1 MAQLQIY
8 TMEKYESKQQQIRR
22 SAEQIYSALSSFN
35 NLTPMLQDRVEEW
48 QADDDVCS
56 FKVTGITARLRMVER
71 EPNKTIKIQG
81 DEGTP
86 MDFTFWLQ
94 LKEVAPYDT
103 RMRIVLHAELNM
115 MMRMMIG
122 KKLQGAVDQM
132 AEAIA
137 TAMN

>member
-1 MAQLQIY
+1 
-8 TMEKYESKQQQIRR
+8 MEKYESKQQQIRR
-22 SAEQIYSALSSFN
+22 TAEQIYSALSSFN
-35 NLTPMLQDRVEEW
+35 NFTPIIQERVEEW
-48 QADDDVCS
+48 SANDDMCS
-56 FKVTGITARLRMVER
+56 FKVKGMPVRLKMVER

-81 DEGTP
+81 DDGTP
-86 MDFTFWLQ
+86 IDFTFWLQ

-103 RMRIVLHAELNM
+103 RMRIVVHAELNM

-137 TAMN
+137 TALN

>member
-1 MAQLQIY
+1 
-8 TMEKYESKQQQIRR
+8 MEKYESKQQQIRR
-22 SAEQIYSALSSFN
+22 TAEQIYSALSSFN
-35 NLTPMLQDRVEEW
+35 NFTPMVQGRVEEW
-48 QADDDVCS
+48 NADDDVCS
-56 FKVTGITARLRMVER
+56 FKVKGMPVRLKMVER

-81 DEGTP
+81 DEGSP
-86 MDFTFWLQ
+86 IDFTFWLQ

-103 RMRIVLHAELNM
+103 RMRIVVHAELNM

-137 TAMN
+137 MAMQ

>member
-1 MAQLQIY
+1 
-8 TMEKYESKQQQIRR
+8 MEKYESKQQQIRR
-22 SAEQIYSALSSFN
+22 TAEQIYSSLSSFN
-35 NLTPMLQDRVEEW
+35 NFTPIIQERVEEW
-48 QADDDVCS
+48 SANDDMCS
-56 FKVTGITARLRMVER
+56 FKVKGMPVRLKMVER

-81 DEGTP
+81 DDGTP
-86 MDFTFWLQ
+86 IDFTFWLQ

-103 RMRIVLHAELNM
+103 RMRIVVHAELNM

-137 TAMN
+137 TALN

>member
-1 MAQLQIY
+1 
-8 TMEKYESKQQQIRR
+8 MEKYESKQQQIRR
-22 SAEQIYSALSSFN
+22 TAEQIYSALSSFN
-35 NLTPMLQDRVEEW
+35 NFTPMVQGRVEEW
-48 QADDDVCS
+48 NADDNVCS
-56 FKVTGITARLRMVER
+56 FKVKGMPVRLRMVER

-81 DEGTP
+81 DDGTP
-86 MDFTFWLQ
+86 IDFTFWLQ

-103 RMRIVLHAELNM
+103 RMRIVVHAELNM

-137 TAMN
+137 TAMQ

>member
-1 MAQLQIY
+1 
-8 TMEKYESKQQQIRR
+8 MEKYESKQQQIRR
-22 SAEQIYSALSSFN
+22 SAEQIYTALASFN
-35 NLTPMLQDRVEEW
+35 NLTPVVQDKVEEW

-56 FKVTGITARLRMVER
+56 FKVKGMSLRLKMVER
-71 EPNKTIKIQG
+71 EPFKTIKIQG

-103 RMRIVLHAELNM
+103 RMRIVLHADLNM

-132 AEAIA
+132 AEAVA
-137 TAMN
+137 MAMNQ

>member
-1 MAQLQIY
+1 
-8 TMEKYESKQQQIRR
+8 MEKYESKQQQIRR
-22 SAEQIYSALSSFN
+22 TAEQIYSALSSFN
-35 NLTPMLQDRVEEW
+35 NFTPIIQERVEEW
-48 QADDDVCS
+48 SANDDVCS
-56 FKVTGITARLRMVER
+56 FKVKGMPVRLKMVER

-81 DEGTP
+81 DDGTP
-86 MDFTFWLQ
+86 IDFTFWLQ

-103 RMRIVLHAELNM
+103 RMRIVVHAELNM

-137 TAMN
+137 TAMQ

>member
-1 MAQLQIY
+1 
-8 TMEKYESKQQQIRR
+8 MEKYESKQQQIRR
-22 SAEQIYSALSSFN
+22 SAEQIYMALSSFN
-35 NLTPMLQDRVEEW
+35 NFTPMLQDKVEDW

-56 FKVTGITARLRMVER
+56 FKVKGIAARLRMVER

-81 DEGTP
+81 DDGTP

-103 RMRIVLHAELNM
+103 RMRIVVHAELNM

-137 TAMN
+137 AAMN

>member
-1 MAQLQIY
+1 
-8 TMEKYESKQQQIRR
+8 MEKYESKQQQIRR
-22 SAEQIYSALSSFN
+22 TAEQIYSALSSFN
-35 NLTPMLQDRVEEW
+35 NFTPIIQDRVEEW
-48 QADDDVCS
+48 SADDNVCS
-56 FKVTGITARLRMVER
+56 FKVKGMPVRLRMVER

-81 DEGTP
+81 DEGSP
-86 MDFTFWLQ
+86 IDFTFWLQ

-103 RMRIVLHAELNM
+103 RMRIVVHAELNM

-137 TAMN
+137 AALN

>member
-1 MAQLQIY
+1 
-8 TMEKYESKQQQIRR
+8 MEKYESKQQQIRR
-22 SAEQIYSALSSFN
+22 SAEQIYTALSSFN
-35 NLTPMLQDRVEEW
+35 NFTPMIEGKVEEW
-48 QADDDVCS
+48 SADDDVCS
-56 FKVTGITARLRMVER
+56 FKVKGMPIRLRMVER
-71 EPNKTIKIQG
+71 EPSKLVKIQG
-81 DEGTP
+81 DEGSP

-103 RMRIVLHAELNM
+103 RMRIVVHAELNM

-137 TAMN
+137 VAMQ

>member
-1 MAQLQIY
+1 
-8 TMEKYESKQQQIRR
+8 MEKYESKQQQIRR
-22 SAEQIYSALSSFN
+22 TAEQIYSALSSFN
-35 NLTPMLQDRVEEW
+35 NFTPMVQGRVEEW
-48 QADDDVCS
+48 NADDDVCS
-56 FKVTGITARLRMVER
+56 FKVEGMPVRLRMVER

-81 DEGTP
+81 DDGTP
-86 MDFTFWLQ
+86 IDFTFWLQ

-103 RMRIVLHAELNM
+103 RMRIVVHAELNM

-137 TAMN
+137 TALN

>member
-1 MAQLQIY
+1 MTL
-8 TMEKYESKQQQIRR
+8 
-22 SAEQIYSALSSFN
+22 
-35 NLTPMLQDRVEEW
+35 
-48 QADDDVCS
+48 
-56 FKVTGITARLRMVER
+56 RLRIVER
-71 EPNKTIKIQG
+71 EVNKTIKIQG
-81 DEGTP
+81 DESGP

-122 KKLQGAVDQM
+122 KKLQGAIDQM

-137 TAMN
+137 AAMN

>member
-1 MAQLQIY
+1 
-8 TMEKYESKQQQIRR
+8 MEKYESKQQQIRR
-22 SAEQIYSALSSFN
+22 TAEQIYSALSSFN
-35 NLTPMLQDRVEEW
+35 NFTPIIQDRVEEW
-48 QADDDVCS
+48 SADDNVCS
-56 FKVTGITARLRMVER
+56 FKVKGMPVRLKMVER

-81 DEGTP
+81 DDGTP
-86 MDFTFWLQ
+86 IDFTFWLQ

-103 RMRIVLHAELNM
+103 RMRIVVHAELNM

-137 TAMN
+137 AALN

>member
-1 MAQLQIY
+1 
-8 TMEKYESKQQQIRR
+8 MEKYESKQQQIRR
-22 SAEQIYSALSSFN
+22 TAEQIYSALSSFN
-35 NLTPMLQDRVEEW
+35 NFTPIIQDRVEEW
-48 QADDDVCS
+48 SADDNVCS
-56 FKVTGITARLRMVER
+56 FKVKGMPVRLKMVER

-81 DEGTP
+81 DEGSP
-86 MDFTFWLQ
+86 IDFTFWLQ

-103 RMRIVLHAELNM
+103 RMRIVVHAELNM

-137 TAMN
+137 AALN